1 MSILKVN
8 TIQDK
13 GGNTLLSSDGAGAIS
28 SGGAITNT
36 PAFFGYQSSTQSIS
50 NASWTKIT
58 FNTERWDTS
67 SAFDLS
73 NSKFTVPTGYAGKY
87 YLSCH
92 IEIPGVDGNERAILA
107 IQKNGSRVD
116 ESYVNE
122 QKASADRVCQL
133 TSNIVLDLSVGDY
146 IEAVCY
152 QDSGDAQNALYGWL
166 QGYKLIGA

>member
-8 TIQDK
+8 TIMDK
-13 GGNTLLSSDGAGAIS
+13 GGNTLLSSDGAGTIS
-28 SGGAITNT
+28 SGGAMTNT

-87 YLSCH
+87 YLSYH
-92 IEIPGVDGNERAILA
+92 IEIPGVDANERTLLA
-107 IQKNGSRVD
+107 LQKNGSRVD

-122 QKASADRVCQL
+122 QKASADRDCQL
-133 TSNIVLDLSVGDY
+133 TANIVLDLSVGDY
-146 IEAVCY
+146 IETVCY
-152 QDSGDAQNALYGWL
+152 QDSGDSQNARYGWL
-166 QGYKLIGA
+166 QGYRLIGV